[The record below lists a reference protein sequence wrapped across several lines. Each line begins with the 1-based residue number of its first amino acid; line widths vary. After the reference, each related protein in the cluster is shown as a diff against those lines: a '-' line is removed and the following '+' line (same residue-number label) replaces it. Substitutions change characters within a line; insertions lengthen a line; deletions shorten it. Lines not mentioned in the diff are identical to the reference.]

1 MTHCKDIKYCSKEL
15 LKIVKDGKSVSKK
28 DEGKIMILFE
38 KYIDKLIFN
47 ISAICALICIKV
59 GIAKIYEKHMTFL
72 LAYVDKLCVS
82 NKKSGVRRKTTRRT
96 TRSMKGGVFNT
107 ASFYGDTESCYKREN
122 EGGDIMN
129 IDFENNI
136 ARPALHQVNM
146 GGGSGSCGLRNS
158 GGGKAYNKAFSC
170 NKLNVIITR
179 KIKAVFK
186 HYNVKVKKS
195 SIKMLI
201 TKFNIILN
209 ELIGNLH
216 KISGEITLSK
226 TKAVFGKYKIMK
238 NDI

>member
-15 LKIVKDGKSVSKK
+15 LKIVKDEKSVSKK

-47 ISAICALICIKV
+47 ISAICALICIKI
-59 GIAKIYEKHMTFL
+59 GIAKIYAKHMTFL
-72 LAYVDKLCVS
+72 LEYVDKLCIP
-82 NKKSGVRRKTTRRT
+82 NKKSGTRRRT
-96 TRSMKGGVFNT
+96 TCSMKGGVFNT
-107 ASFYGDTESCYKREN
+107 ASFYGDTENCYKIEN

-136 ARPALHQVNM
+136 ARPAIHQVNM
-146 GGGSGSCGLRNS
+146 GGGSCGLRNS
-158 GGGKAYNKAFSC
+158 GGGKAYIKSFSC

-179 KIKAVFK
+179 KIKAIFK
-186 HYNVKVKKS
+186 HYNVKIKRT

-201 TKFNIILN
+201 AKFNIILN
-209 ELIGNLH
+209 GLIENFS
-216 KISGEITLSK
+216 KISGDITLSK
-226 TKAVFGKYKIMK
+226 TKSVFRKYKIMK

>member
-15 LKIVKDGKSVSKK
+15 LKIVKEEKRVSKK

-72 LAYVDKLCVS
+72 LEYVDKLCVP
-82 NKKSGVRRKTTRRT
+82 NKKSGVRRRT

-107 ASFYGDTESCYKREN
+107 ASFYGDTESAYKREN

-129 IDFENNI
+129 IDFDNNI
-136 ARPALHQVNM
+136 ARPALYQVNM
-146 GGGSGSCGLRNS
+146 GGG
-158 GGGKAYNKAFSC
+158 KAHIKSFSC
-170 NKLNVIITR
+170 NKLNVVITR
-179 KIKAVFK
+179 KIKTVFK
-186 HYNVKVKKS
+186 HYNVKVKKA

-201 TKFNIILN
+201 SKFNIILN
-209 ELIGNLH
+209 ELIENLH
-216 KISGEITLSK
+216 KVSGDITLSK
-226 TKAVFGKYKIMK
+226 TKSVFRKYKIMK